1 LLEKIW
7 RLTKSA
13 TSSNMTPKGT
23 GEGHEHR
30 DQMMMTEDFEDTM
43 TEAARLVEASQLFSR
58 ASVRAFRLLG
68 SIATM
73 RETIKKTMPL
83 GQEALESQNIETV
96 LGLLADPK
104 SSKIFKDSP
113 EKLMQDEK
121 YVEVAKDMTQRSM
134 GTTTSLVS
142 AAALV
147 FAHAVFD
154 ATLFDFC
161 RVTALQSWRDWLE
174 FVKDRKVSVAEI
186 DATTKVRTLL
196 NAVDKHVKRLENE
209 SVLTKADMLHQVI
222 KPGKDAPSVRDYAY
236 SREKLKAMDHA
247 RHGAVHRL
255 EFEHGVEEIDATAY
269 YLLQTLLYFM
279 ALVNFRY
286 GLKIDANIDSNP
298 DGPKST

>member
-1 LLEKIW
+1 MI
-7 RLTKSA
+7 
-13 TSSNMTPKGT
+13 TPKEPAKDT
-23 GEGHEHR
+23 NIDKLTEG
-30 DQMMMTEDFEDTM
+30 FEDTM
-43 TEAARLVEASQLFSR
+43 TEGARSVEASQLFSR
-58 ASVRAFRLLG
+58 ASVRALRLLG
-68 SIATM
+68 SVLTM

-96 LGLLADPK
+96 LGFLADPE
-104 SSKIFKDSP
+104 SSKIFKDPP
-113 EKLMQDEK
+113 EKLMQDKK

-161 RVTALQSWRDWLE
+161 RVSALQSWRDWLE

-186 DATTKVRTLL
+186 DATTKVQTLV
-196 NAVDKHVKRLENE
+196 NAVDKRVKQLENE
-209 SVLTKADMLHQVI
+209 SVLKKADMLHQVI
-222 KPGKDAPSVRDYAY
+222 KPVNIAALVREYTY
-236 SREKLKAMDHA
+236 SREKLEAMDKA

-255 EFEHGVEEIDATAY
+255 EFEHGVEEIDVTAY
-269 YLLQTLLYFM
+269 YLMQTILYFM
-279 ALVNFRY
+279 SLVNFRY

-298 DGPKST
+298 VGPKPT